1 MVKKIIG
8 VFLSILMLCT
18 ASLALAGGA
27 PVGPPVSY
35 PPKACGPAGPYGP
48 GGVPSNYWGDAP
60 IPGICGGCIALP
72 FLVVGSL
79 LGGNAAGPVG
89 PPPGPGYAG
98 PAPCGPP
105 APCAPPAQYT
115 CAPPAPYTCAP
126 PVAKC
131 PPAAPAPCGPGYGYG
146 GGGSIFSGLPC
157 LELCAGL
164 LGGVGGG
171 SGFLY

>member
-1 MVKKIIG
+1 MLKKFLG
-8 VFLSILMLCT
+8 VFLSILMLCS
-18 ASLALAGGA
+18 ASLVLAGGA

-35 PPKACGPAGPYGP
+35 PAKPCGPYGP

-60 IPGICGGCIALP
+60 FPGICGGCVALP

-79 LGGNAAGPVG
+79 LGGNAAGPYG
-89 PPPGPGYAG
+89 PPPGPGYAA

-105 APCAPPAQYT
+105 APCAPPAACPPPVT
-115 CAPPAPYTCAP
+115 KCAPAPAPCG
-126 PVAKC
+126 
-131 PPAAPAPCGPGYGYG
+131 PAPCGPGYGYG
-146 GGGSIFSGLPC
+146 GGGSSIFSGLPC

-164 LGGVGGG
+164 LGGLGGG